1 MVLSFDQKLQYTYGD
16 KSPAGRGRGL
26 FETSLL
32 TKKRNVTICFKVYTK
47 RQDVTKMNQSCKM
60 SITIYS
66 HILRVFKAL
75 DMSEYRLVVISAVVF
90 ITSVTDS
97 LQSGSSSA
105 RLHLLLLSLTA
116 RLHQC

>member
-1 MVLSFDQKLQYTYGD
+1 MVLSFDQKLQYTYGH

-66 HILRVFKAL
+66 HILRVFKAV
-75 DMSEYRLVVISAVVF
+75 DMSEYRWVVISAVVF